1 MAPFHAAS
9 VELCG
14 FLFDRGKTGGGI
26 DGLLQAI
33 ATSCFFLAGRYDCG
47 AGADPDPRF
56 PGSSCSGLPAIAPM
70 LQQFF
75 LQIARSRTVAFAY
88 TSFAAGTCGLRRKG
102 KPNH

>member
-47 AGADPDPRF
+47 AGADPDPGF
-56 PGSSCSGLPAIAPM
+56 PGSSCSGLPRHRPDAATV
-70 LQQFF
+70 F
-75 LQIARSRTVAFAY
+75 LADRA
-88 TSFAAGTCGLRRKG
+88 
-102 KPNH
+102 

>member
-1 MAPFHAAS
+1 MIAGQGQIPIRDFPAVAAAA
-9 VELCG
+9 
-14 FLFDRGKTGGGI
+14 F
-26 DGLLQAI
+26 
-33 ATSCFFLAGRYDCG
+33 
-47 AGADPDPRF
+47 
-56 PGSSCSGLPAIAPM
+56 PAIVPM